1 MNLSY
6 IVDGLVVGF
15 SASVPL
21 GPIGVLCIQRTLNK
35 GRLSGFISGLG
46 AAMSDTIYA
55 IIAGFSLSFIV
66 GFIETQLL
74 WIQIIGAVILISMGL
89 KIYNT
94 NPAEQLRRQKRNTKT
109 LLQDFFSTFFHHH
122 S

>member
-55 IIAGFSLSFIV
+55 IRITS
-66 GFIETQLL
+66 
-74 WIQIIGAVILISMGL
+74 
-89 KIYNT
+89 YNVCYT
-94 NPAEQLRRQKRNTKT
+94 KLLRRLIK
-109 LLQDFFSTFFHHH
+109 
-122 S
+122 